1 MAKITLPSMLAY
13 QGSIRP
19 GAGFY
24 SAILE
29 DGSKVPVEVKRT
41 KGRGTMANYK
51 EAKLADNAEMIGRPN
66 PQEYDVAI
74 LPPGTEYFEM
84 GFALSVS
91 PCAMKP
97 YNCNDVVVSNA
108 LKDLASAYVK
118 KGGMRFLAKRYL
130 ANILEGG
137 WLWRNAQQFETGTI
151 SVSYKVEG
159 EKKVYSSKLT
169 AKGPQGEA
177 PEDLVNVLEEAL
189 SGGIRVAVLQVS
201 AKLDAFAGLEVY
213 PSQEFKLDGD
223 KDVSRIFCSV
233 EVAPGINQ
241 ASMHPQKIGNALR
254 RIDAWYTPLPGFQ
267 QETLAVEPLGVDAS
281 NQVAHR
287 AVHKEDF
294 YTLIEG
300 KYDSLLAS
308 IDAAPAADVIPGDVH
323 YVIGVLVRGGVFSG
337 EKKAAPAPK
346 APKAAKVG
354 KGAAD
359 VDAA

>member
-29 DGSKVPVEVKRT
+29 GGAKVPVEVKRT

-51 EAKLADNAEMIGRPN
+51 EVKQADNAEMIGRPN

-97 YNCNDVVVSNA
+97 YNCNDVTVSNA
-108 LKDLASAYVK
+108 LKDLATAYAQ

-130 ANILEGG
+130 SNILSGG

-159 EKKVYSSKLT
+159 EKKIFTSKLT
-169 AKGPQGEA
+169 AKGADVDA

-213 PSQEFKLDGD
+213 PSQEFKLDAEKD

-233 EVAPGINQ
+233 EVAPGVNQ

-254 RIDAWYTPLPGFQ
+254 RIDTWYTPLAGFTP
-267 QETLAVEPLGVDAS
+267 ESLPVEPLGVDAS

-287 AVHKEDF
+287 ASNKEDF
-294 YTLIEG
+294 YTLIENR
-300 KYDSLLAS
+300 YDALLAA
-308 IDAAPAADVIPGDVH
+308 IDSAPSAEAIDGDVH

-337 EKKAAPAPK
+337 EKKAPATPK
-346 APKAAKVG
+346 APKAK
-354 KGAAD
+354 KGDA
-359 VDAA
+359 DAAAV